1 MQISLAPDLSLLAI
15 MVIFWLNY
23 VVVRKFFLRPI
34 NDVIEA
40 REHETKTAETI
51 FEQAMTHFQEATA
64 KIEAQLTT
72 ARREASQLREQF
84 RSEAAEFRNSVIEKT
99 SNEARA
105 TVGEAEKRL
114 EADVALARK
123 KIASETESL
132 ARLAAERILGRSL

>member
-51 FEQAMTHFQEATA
+51 FEQAMTRFQEATA

-105 TVGEAEKRL
+105 TVGEAEKHL
-114 EADVALARK
+114 EADVVLARK

>member
-99 SNEARA
+99 SNEAKA
-105 TVGEAEKRL
+105 TTGEAEKHL
-114 EADVALARK
+114 EADVAVARK
-123 KIASETESL
+123 KIASESESL